1 MAQDPG
7 RAGAEPIE
15 IAPELRNTEQ
25 HAVDETRPLSQYL
38 DQVSTVFVLLGS
50 AQESR
55 NDGALLWRVSIAV
68 LSRSRMSPLW
78 RGLGHSYGLKTG
90 Y

>member
-25 HAVDETRPLSQYL
+25 HAVDETRPSPIPRPGLHS
-38 DQVSTVFVLLGS
+38 FRPAG
-50 AQESR
+50 
-55 NDGALLWRVSIAV
+55 WRSGV
-68 LSRSRMSPLW
+68 PQ
-78 RGLGHSYGLKTG
+78 
-90 Y
+90 